1 MLLYFPWRS
10 LSLSSVGVISVCG
23 SKDTT
28 QCHCSQMWTELN
40 LVRPRLSWELV
51 HWVPTGR
58 FLAQTPSLAI
68 AFTLCA
74 FAPQCHFWVV
84 QKPLCCYYLPHLHC
98 LFPVCQLGLAYSMRL
113 TQFSLLSLNPTIF
126 KEYFGGGNIFSV
138 FIGKDDS
145 LQSLYFEVCLPP
157 VSPPPANHW
166 FFSWCLF
173 FTKYKTSKNKQTNQQ
188 TNHEKIAGK

>member
-1 MLLYFPWRS
+1 MRLYFPQGS
-10 LSLSSVGVISVCG
+10 SSLSSVGVISVCG

-68 AFTLCA
+68 AFTLCP

-84 QKPLCCYYLPHLHC
+84 QKLLCCSYLLHLHC

-113 TQFSLLSLNPTIF
+113 TQFSLLSLNSTIF

-138 FIGKDDS
+138 FIGKGDS
-145 LQSLYFEVCLPP
+145 LQFLYFEGLSSSHLPTP
-157 VSPPPANHW
+157 
-166 FFSWCLF
+166 
-173 FTKYKTSKNKQTNQQ
+173 SKSL
-188 TNHEKIAGK
+188 IL